1 MSTAHNARTLGGV
14 ELESASDCLSAIG
27 DGYSI
32 QAVKFTL
39 RKPEYMLSDLANPA
53 RPVSMLSSED
63 IQRYHELIREALG
76 TENPELQSR
85 LITGAG
91 LNTEIALYG
100 DNKESLLKE
109 GPRVQERALR
119 MFSLEQRF
127 QIHNPFYAR
136 GIQKT
141 RQMETL
147 YTQTKAEYAALR
159 EQLAPFYI
167 DEFQKYVNVFNLK
180 AVYANHAI
188 WQQLRQLGGNFVFI
202 LNSGAAIY
210 LSMVNSTGFMPA
222 LFLEIHRQ
230 NDAYELFRR
239 QDIDVLV
246 RGAPDPT
253 KPFVIV
259 DIAYTG
265 GSLIAARKSIHERYG
280 DHVDVKTVG
289 LFPKSYEAVKR
300 LDYCVYAGR
309 LIDLSERNFTPLN
322 WHNELL
328 FEQGAGDA

>member
-14 ELESASDCLSAIG
+14 ELESASDCLDAIG
-27 DGYSI
+27 SGYSI

-39 RKPEYMLSDLANPA
+39 RKPEFMLSDLANPS
-53 RPVSMLSSED
+53 RPVSMLSSAD
-63 IQRYHELIREALG
+63 IQLYHELVRRALDAEG
-76 TENPELQSR
+76 QELRSR

-100 DNKESLLKE
+100 EDRESLLTE
-109 GPRVQERALR
+109 GRRIQERALH
-119 MFSLEQRF
+119 MFGLEQRL

-136 GIQKT
+136 GIGKT
-141 RQMETL
+141 RLLETL
-147 YTQTKAEYAALR
+147 YAQTRAEYQALR
-159 EQLAPFYI
+159 EELSPYYI
-167 DEFQKYVNVFNLK
+167 SEFQKYVNVFNLK
-180 AVYANHAI
+180 CVYANHAI
-188 WQQLRQLGGNFVFI
+188 WQQLRQLGENFVFI

-210 LSMVNSTGFMPA
+210 LSMVNATRPMPA

-239 QDIDVLV
+239 KNVDLLV
-246 RGAPDPT
+246 RGEPDPA
-253 KPFVIV
+253 KSFVII

-265 GSLIAARKSIHERYG
+265 GSLLAARESIREHFG
-280 DHVDVKTVG
+280 AHADVKTVG

-309 LIDLSERNFTPLN
+309 LIGVSERSFTPLN

-328 FEQGAGDA
+328 FEHGVDDD